1 MVQFGGFLATQLNS
15 EDYDNNLPP
24 LEDLVQNFYV
34 TQDAAFFL
42 ARPMFANKIQ
52 VWIRFDTHVIR
63 IYKLWVSPYVIF
75 ACCVDFEILHKIS
88 FAILFFLNMANIF
101 LFL

>member
-15 EDYDNNLPP
+15 DDYDNNLPP
-24 LEDLVQNFYV
+24 LEDLVQNFYL

-52 VWIRFDTHVIR
+52 VNLTAIPHEFSYKFFTH
-63 IYKLWVSPYVIF
+63 F
-75 ACCVDFEILHKIS
+75 G
-88 FAILFFLNMANIF
+88 
-101 LFL
+101 